1 MLVDVGQLLT
11 VPPEIVITNLRPD
24 LVLWSNSQHRVYFV
38 ELTVPWE
45 DVMEEAF
52 ERKRLCYKL
61 RCSRGRTERLESK
74 GLPNRSWMSG
84 LCGNINCEADKGP
97 GNQRVSPTP
106 GYQAAAQGGR
116 AE

>member
-1 MLVDVGQLLT
+1 MLVDVCQLLT

-52 ERKRLCYKL
+52 ERKRLLQTALQQRQNREAREQRSAQQKL
-61 RCSRGRTERLESK
+61 DVGAL
-74 GLPNRSWMSG
+74 W
-84 LCGNINCEADKGP
+84 
-97 GNQRVSPTP
+97 QR
-106 GYQAAAQGGR
+106 QL
-116 AE
+116 